1 MALIFSLIISSVGF
15 AYFVY
20 GKKTVEFL
28 FLISGLALM
37 IYPYFIQDLLIS
49 VIIGVLLVIAPFV
62 LKTVI

>member
-28 FLISGLALM
+28 FLIFGLALM
-37 IYPYFIQDLLIS
+37 IYPYFIPDLVTS